1 MPHFAVSNQGYFVR
15 VCKLQDLKIRMSG
28 QNLDPPGLPLVNLE
42 RVAKIEAY
50 TKDGRIAVL
59 RNGTQLPV
67 RRAGYARLK
76 VLLGES

>member
-1 MPHFAVSNQGYFVR
+1 
-15 VCKLQDLKIRMSG
+15 MSG

-67 RRAGYARLK
+67 SRAGYARLK

>member
-1 MPHFAVSNQGYFVR
+1 
-15 VCKLQDLKIRMSG
+15 MSG